1 MRAAGT
7 MSADEEEL
15 KVPEEMFKD
24 VKFFTVGDIDPKVPP
39 RPPLG
44 LLPAARVPTPPAGV
58 GGGRAGSSASAQTL
72 PREPRSAQSWRGNAA
87 ASSQGPRGERR
98 GNRRSFAARPP
109 WEPGGRGAQAPCSLA
124 SGGGAGEGT
133 SCERRGRRLTPA
145 AGSGAAAR

>member
-1 MRAAGT
+1 

-58 GGGRAGSSASAQTL
+58 GGGQGGIVRLRA
-72 PREPRSAQSWRGNAA
+72 NAA
-87 ASSQGPRGERR
+87 PRASERAELEGER
-98 GNRRSFAARPP
+98 
-109 WEPGGRGAQAPCSLA
+109 GRVL
-124 SGGGAGEGT
+124 
-133 SCERRGRRLTPA
+133 
-145 AGSGAAAR
+145 SGAARGAPR